1 MKLWRDLLIAALRPR
16 PPRGALSP
24 GELDLVHHIL
34 VVRMHDQLG
43 DFLLA
48 TPALY
53 ALRRRFP
60 RVHLTLVVNGFLAP
74 LAECN
79 PDIDRLVVAPWTRSP
94 RNPGQV
100 LRLLRDL
107 RGRQYDLALVLN
119 TVSHSLTSDVVAR
132 LSRAKR
138 VVGPVRPELRDTP
151 GAPLYD
157 WAYEPAAPVNAHQLS
172 RAAALVAPLG
182 CDPRPHG
189 YRFALDPLS
198 EDVADRV
205 QESLPSG
212 SVVAVHI
219 GTRDAAKRYPTARW
233 AAVLTEVARESGAHV
248 LLLDAPDA
256 RDEVRRLGASL
267 AVPHTRLGPLTLRE
281 TAAVVARVPLLLC
294 HDSALLHVAA
304 ALGTPTVTV
313 FGRGEVEEWAPP
325 GRRHCALQALSKRPE
340 DVPVADVSKEA
351 LDLLRESQA
360 RTKSV

>member
-1 MKLWRDLLIAALRPR
+1 M
-16 PPRGALSP
+16 
-24 GELDLVHHIL
+24 L

-60 RVHLTLVVNGFLAP
+60 RVHVTLVVNGFLAP
-74 LAECN
+74 VADHN
-79 PDIDRLVVAPWTRSP
+79 PDIDRLVVAPWARSP
-94 RNPGQV
+94 SRPGQI
-100 LRLLRDL
+100 LRLLQDL
-107 RGRQYDLALVLN
+107 RVRQYDLALVLN

-132 LSRAKR
+132 LSRATR
-138 VVGPVRPELRDTP
+138 VVGPARPELRDCP

-157 WAYEPAAPVNAHQLS
+157 WAYEPAEPVNSHQLS

-189 YRFALDPLS
+189 YRFALDPPS

-205 QESLPSG
+205 QASLPAG
-212 SVVAVHI
+212 PIVAAHL
-219 GTRDAAKRYPTARW
+219 GTRDPAKRYPTARW
-233 AAVLTEVARESGAHV
+233 AAALTEVARESGAHV

-267 AVPHTRLGPLTLRE
+267 AVAHTVLGPLTLRE
-281 TAAVVARVPLLLC
+281 AAAVVARVPLLLC
-294 HDSALLHVAA
+294 HDSALMHVAA

-313 FGRGEVEEWAPP
+313 FGRGEVRDWAPP
-325 GRRHCALQALSKRPE
+325 GRSHRALQAPTKRPE
-340 DVPVADVSKEA
+340 DVPVSEVSRQA
-351 LDLLRESQA
+351 LDLLREAQA